1 MLFMRVASV
10 CTNTVYENSQSLVL
24 SALCICLLPL
34 IIETFIIFIARYGI
48 IPTIFRTILA
58 VLDATLEFHPYYN
71 SILVKDVLHVIQRVC
86 LGVILWFLATSTKCL
101 LALIHTSQG
110 FMLVSLIIG
119 IFCIISYIYKQG
131 NFSWCHHN
139 V

>member
-1 MLFMRVASV
+1 MRVASV

-24 SALCICLLPL
+24 SALCIICLLPL

-71 SILVKDVLHVIQRVC
+71 SNSILVKDVLHVIQRVC
-86 LGVILWFLATSTKCL
+86 LGVILCFLATSTKCL
-101 LALIHTSQG
+101 SALIHTSQG
-110 FMLVSLIIG
+110 FMLVTLIIG
-119 IFCIISYIYKQG
+119 ILCIISYIYKQG
-131 NFSWCHHN
+131 NFSW
-139 V
+139 

>member
-1 MLFMRVASV
+1 MRVASV

-34 IIETFIIFIARYGI
+34 IIETFIIFIARYDI
-48 IPTIFRTILA
+48 IAIIFRTILV
-58 VLDATLEFHPYYN
+58 VLDVTLEFHPYYN
-71 SILVKDVLHVIQRVC
+71 SIVKDALHVIQRVC

-101 LALIHTSQG
+101 FALIHTSRG
-110 FMLVSLIIG
+110 FMLATLIIG
-119 IFCIISYIYKQG
+119 IMCIKSYIYKQG
-131 NFSWCHHN
+131 NFSRCHHIL